1 MTATAHLEQG
11 LAVSG
16 LAGPG
21 AHEACLLGCDFSS
34 SPTPKKQIVLAF
46 GRLSGGVVLLQKV
59 VRCSSLDAWQ
69 QQLQTGPWVGAFDL
83 PFGLPRELVEAWGWP
98 VEWASCMRQF
108 AAQPRPALRLALKAF
123 CDARPAGAKF
133 VHRATDR
140 PAGSSPSMKWVN
152 PPVAWMLHAGL
163 PVVMDVG
170 AHFPA
175 HGATGAGQAA
185 FGHDA
190 RNGSTGTDSAH
201 SGGAQA
207 PVWPAAVDAARP
219 HRVALEGY
227 PGLLARELTRGAV
240 SYKSDD
246 RARQTPERLLVRK
259 DMLTALEQGRSR
271 LGLRLKLSAP
281 QADTLVADASGD
293 SLDAVLCLVQAA
305 WSWQQ
310 HQNGHPNWG
319 LPSGVDPLEGWI
331 VTA

>member
-1 MTATAHLEQG
+1 
-11 LAVSG
+11 
-16 LAGPG
+16 
-21 AHEACLLGCDFSS
+21 
-34 SPTPKKQIVLAF
+34 
-46 GRLSGGVVLLQKV
+46 
-59 VRCSSLDAWQ
+59 
-69 QQLQTGPWVGAFDL
+69 
-83 PFGLPRELVEAWGWP
+83 
-98 VEWASCMRQF
+98 
-108 AAQPRPALRLALKAF
+108 
-123 CDARPAGAKF
+123 
-133 VHRATDR
+133 
-140 PAGSSPSMKWVN
+140 MKWVN

-163 PVVMDVG
+163 PVLMDVG

-219 HRVALEGY
+219 YRVALEGY

-271 LGLRLKLSAP
+271 LGLRLKLSAA

>member
-1 MTATAHLEQG
+1 VQLGLDKPRLVMT
-11 LAVSG
+11 
-16 LAGPG
+16 
-21 AHEACLLGCDFSS
+21 
-34 SPTPKKQIVLAF
+34 
-46 GRLSGGVVLLQKV
+46 
-59 VRCSSLDAWQ
+59 
-69 QQLQTGPWVGAFDL
+69 
-83 PFGLPRELVEAWGWP
+83 
-98 VEWASCMRQF
+98 
-108 AAQPRPALRLALKAF
+108 
-123 CDARPAGAKF
+123 
-133 VHRATDR
+133 RATDR
-140 PAGSSPSMKWVN
+140 LAQTLLIQVVHMRPCGPQR
-152 PPVAWMLHAGL
+152 WMRL
-163 PVVMDVG
+163 V
-170 AHFPA
+170 
-175 HGATGAGQAA
+175 
-185 FGHDA
+185 
-190 RNGSTGTDSAH
+190 
-201 SGGAQA
+201 
-207 PVWPAAVDAARP
+207 P

-271 LGLRLKLSAP
+271 LGLRLKLSAA